1 MTGWTGAVV
10 ALLETGIFYAS
21 SAVEARLF
29 LLAEV
34 DCNIASF
41 TGISALTFALPATR
55 MIDAGTK
62 GTTGTVEALVDV
74 LLAGLS
80 FPAIQAGAYREAVF
94 GRVTVA
100 DSTRVNESWTVVVAF
115 VRQVTA
121 CSRFARRTFAS
132 IFSQFVDADTSFGTV
147 IYTAVVVVDFAVCA
161 AEAVNTEAIV
171 AAPGILARGTVFAS
185 TAHGRGALVH
195 VELAEFAHPA
205 SSTAAGVP
213 ARLVLANAAIVALVV
228 SAVVDVLGTVR
239 PFETDVALADGRPVR
254 ALLARAV
261 YAFRRVAGLGFRH
274 FTVISTP
281 ARRAHAIVTFSV
293 HIAASTVLAWSQ
305 VAGVVRSAD
314 GGATLRSADLVL
326 STRRRSAVVDSLA
339 AITFVAVLALAG
351 VVFQRV
357 RRAPSIRATGIV
369 AGRSA
374 AADLYLAGIAAPAD
388 LALTMSFWLLGFDG
402 IVLGHVHA
410 ALAVARARF

>member
-1 MTGWTGAVV
+1 VTGWTGAVV
-10 ALLETGIFYAS
+10 ALLETSIFYAS
-21 SAVEARLF
+21 STVEARLF

-34 DCNIASF
+34 DWIFAGF

-55 MIDAGTK
+55 MVDAGTK

-74 LLAGLS
+74 LLAGLT
-80 FPAIQAGAYREAVF
+80 FPAIEAGAYREAVF

-100 DSTRVNESWTVVVAF
+100 VSTGINKSFSVVVAF
-115 VRQVTA
+115 VRQVAA
-121 CSRFARRTFAS
+121 CSHFARRTFAS
-132 IFSQFVDADTSFGTV
+132 IFSQVVDADTSFGTV
-147 IYTAVVVVDFAVCA
+147 IYTTVVVVDFAVCA

-171 AAPGILARGTVFAS
+171 AAHGILARGTVFAS
-185 TAHGRGALVH
+185 TAHGRSALVH
-195 VELAEFAHPA
+195 IELAEFAHPA
-205 SSTAAGVP
+205 SGTAAGVS
-213 ARLVLANAAIVALVV
+213 ARLVLANAAVVTLVV
-228 SAVVDVLGTVR
+228 SAVVNVLGTVR
-239 PFETDVALADGRPVR
+239 PLETDIALADGRPVR

-261 YAFRRVAGLGFRH
+261 YAFRRVARLGFLH

-281 ARRAHAIVTFSV
+281 TRRAHAIVTFSI

-305 VAGVVRSAD
+305 VTGVVRSAD

-326 STRRRSAVVDSLA
+326 GTRRRSTVVDSLA
-339 AITFVAVLALAG
+339 AITFEAVLTLAG

-357 RRAPSIRATGIV
+357 RRAPSIRTTGIV

-374 AADLYLAGIAAPAD
+374 AADLYLAVIAAPAD
-388 LALTMSFWLLGFDG
+388 LALTMSFWLLGFYG
-402 IVLGHVHA
+402 IVFGHVHT